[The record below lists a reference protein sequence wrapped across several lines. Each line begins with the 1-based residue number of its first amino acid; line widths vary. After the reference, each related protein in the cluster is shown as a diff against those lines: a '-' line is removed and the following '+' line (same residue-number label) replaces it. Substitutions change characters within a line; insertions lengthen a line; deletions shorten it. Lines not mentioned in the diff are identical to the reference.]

1 MKVMTASIYLEGRMR
16 RSVFKLIVLIASV
29 FLLAGC
35 SGKEEVPAGKFP
47 EKEIEVPV
55 KGGTLKGTL
64 MEPSGASGTL
74 AIIVAGSGPTDRNGN
89 NPQAGENNS
98 LKMIAEALAEAG
110 VSSFRYDKRGIAK
123 SADLVKKEEDLIFT
137 DYSDDIV
144 EIAAYFKDY
153 NKIVLIGH
161 SEGAMLASVAEKDLP
176 GLSGLVMVS
185 GIGTPA
191 DVTLKRQLKASGED
205 IYNRS
210 LPIIDSLTNG
220 QKVTEI
226 PADLFMLFRPS
237 VQPYLISWFRF
248 DPSEVM
254 KGVKAKTLILQGDN
268 DMQVGVEDARLLHES
283 KPDSTMFIIPGMNHV
298 LKEAPTDRDGNLKTY
313 SDPNLPLDPEFKEK
327 LIDFVSGL

>member
-1 MKVMTASIYLEGRMR
+1 MR
-16 RSVFKLIVLIASV
+16 NSAFKILVIIASL
-29 FLLAGC
+29 FLLSGC

-55 KGGTLKGTL
+55 KGGSLKGTL
-64 MEPSGASGTL
+64 MEPTDASGTL

-98 LKMIAEALAEAG
+98 LKLIAESLAEAK

-144 EIAAYFKDY
+144 QIAAHFKDFK
-153 NKIVLIGH
+153 KIVLIGH
-161 SEGAMLASVAEKDLP
+161 SEGAMLVSVAEKDLP
-176 GLSGLVMVS
+176 SLSGLVMVA

-191 DVTLKRQLKASGED
+191 DETLKRQLKASGED
-205 IYNRS
+205 IYARS
-210 LPIIDSLTNG
+210 LPIIDSLKSG
-220 QKVTEI
+220 QKVEGI

-237 VQPYLISWFRF
+237 VQPYLISWFKF

-254 KGVKAKTLILQGDN
+254 KGVKARTLILQGDN
-268 DMQVGVEDARLLHES
+268 DIQVGVEDAKILHES
-283 KPDSTMFIIPGMNHV
+283 KPDSELFIIPGMNHV
-298 LKEAPTDRDGNLKTY
+298 LKEAPADREGNLKTY
-313 SDPNLPLDPEFKEK
+313 SDPTLPLDPEFKEK
-327 LIDFVSGL
+327 LIDFVNGL

>member
-1 MKVMTASIYLEGRMR
+1 MR
-16 RSVFKLIVLIASV
+16 RYAYRLMAIIAAVL
-29 FLLAGC
+29 LLSGC
-35 SGKEEVPAGKFP
+35 SKKEEVPAGRFP

-64 MEPSGASGTL
+64 MEPSDASGTL

-98 LKMIAEALAEAG
+98 LKMIAEALAEEG

-123 SADLVKKEEDLIFT
+123 SSDLVKKEEDLIFT

-144 EIAAYFKDY
+144 QIATHFNEYK
-153 NKIVLIGH
+153 KIVLIGH
-161 SEGAMLASVAEKDLP
+161 SEGAMLASLAEKDIP
-176 GLSGLVMVS
+176 GLSGLVMVA

-191 DVTLKRQLKASGED
+191 YETLKRQLKASGED
-205 IYNRS
+205 VYNRS
-210 LPIIDSLTNG
+210 VPIIDSLTSG
-220 QKVTEI
+220 QKVPEI
-226 PADLFMLFRPS
+226 PVDLFMLFRPS
-237 VQPYLISWFRF
+237 VQPYLISWFKF

-268 DMQVGVEDARLLHES
+268 DIQVGVEDAELLHS
-283 KPDSTMFIIPGMNHV
+283 AKPDSTLFLIPGMNHV
-298 LKEAPTDRDGNLKTY
+298 LKEAPADRDGNIKTY
-313 SDPNLPLDPEFKEK
+313 SDPTLPLDPEFKEK